1 MFAGKDFTKDLARLE
16 WKRPEDVVLR
26 FKAPQAVRNSKKG
39 LAKIRA
45 ERNQLESAKTR
56 KSRVRYAP

>member
-1 MFAGKDFTKDLARLE
+1 MRMFVGKDFTKGLARLE

-26 FKAPQAVRNSKKG
+26 FKSSTPEAVKASRKKG
-39 LAKIRA
+39 QAKSGRS
-45 ERNQLESAKTR
+45 SAR